1 MLCSWRTIHI
11 PCIAEILFKLMWYL
25 CIHIHWKGSIKILEH
40 KSFPRKIGIVLLSV
54 IADNASE
61 FVIVYFLCNEN

>member
-1 MLCSWRTIHI
+1 
-11 PCIAEILFKLMWYL
+11 MWYL